1 MAFPF
6 FLGELGRSFLK
17 NDTLSIDIG
26 FTNIKVVHARKK
38 SGSGIKIMNF
48 GITSTPANCIRN
60 GVISNLEG
68 IAANLKKVVANSG
81 INEKNVKIVISA
93 GSNIMSKVLHVKKD
107 ERKNIEELLKESIQT
122 QIPKNIHS
130 YKLFY
135 RVTGEVEILGEN
147 YHKILVT
154 IVPDTVIDAYVK
166 LVRYLDFKPLAV
178 EIPFSS
184 VARFFSNG
192 VTVVNEKCEYN
203 NLVDIDGGSVA
214 VIDLGSE
221 TSNISVLRNGALEF
235 NRIILIGGKNLD
247 DRISRKLEI
256 SKETAERFKKSYR
269 VNSSSVVNDDTSI
282 AVQEC
287 IEEHLTEILKSVKL
301 SLDFYA
307 SRCHGDMP
315 CKIVFIGGG
324 SGLSGL
330 KQLTENIIGIPAY
343 TLDMMHFGNI
353 EFSNSLDK
361 DKLRYLINAIGTAM

>member
-1 MAFPF
+1 
-6 FLGELGRSFLK
+6 
-17 NDTLSIDIG
+17 
-26 FTNIKVVHARKK
+26 VVHVRKK
-38 SGSGIKIMNF
+38 SGSALKIMNF
-48 GITSTPANCIRN
+48 GISSTPSNCIRN
-60 GVISNLEG
+60 GVISNMEG
-68 IAANLKKVVANSG
+68 IAANLKKVVTNSG
-81 INEKNVKIVISA
+81 ISEKNVKIVISA
-93 GSNIMSKVLHVKKD
+93 GSNIVSKVLHVKKD
-107 ERKNIEELLKESIQT
+107 ERKSIEELLKDAVHT

-135 RVTGEVEILGEN
+135 RVTGEVEISGMN
-147 YHKILVT
+147 CYKVLVT

-184 VARFFSNG
+184 VARFFCSG
-192 VTVVNEKCEYN
+192 VRIINNKRENT

-221 TSNISVLRNGALEF
+221 TTNISVLRNGALEF

-247 DRISRKLEI
+247 ERISNRLEV
-256 SKETAERFKKSYR
+256 SRETAERYKKMFKADSG
-269 VNSSSVVNDDTSI
+269 SAANDDNEI
-282 AVQEC
+282 AVEDC
-287 IEEHLTEILKSVKL
+287 IKEHLNEILRSVKM

-307 SRCHGDMP
+307 SRCYGDMP
-315 CKIVFIGGG
+315 SKIVFIGGG

-330 KQLTENIIGIPAY
+330 KQLTEKIIGMPAF
-343 TLDMMHFGNI
+343 TLDMMQFGNI